1 MKKATA
7 ALLAI
12 LLAALLVSASAE
24 RAVIPDTM
32 AGFEFDRIRQVP
44 VLYTKHSE
52 STMSTFVSSDMTLD
66 RVSVNMDRV
75 YVPVPLDEGGH
86 TFTYSTA
93 GLKRQV
99 GVWWSG
105 MRPADAHLN
114 WLDADEWPEERDAL
128 TYARRNYPQFAKY
141 GYRADA
147 GNGWSV
153 EIRGIADDGKETVIE
168 PEYHVSQAEYDGQE
182 EMLVSLMEL
191 FSEEYPAYAALAFT
205 VTGDSLQGWD
215 LYAVGADSVYS
226 FSGDD
231 AYMAA
236 VGNQTS
242 IHGRDG
248 TAHTVYARTDRDLF
262 ETDMECGGTTLT
274 WKKNGNTGVWY
285 VDTVEATYENSFTAK
300 ISAHYLH
307 DLGTSLVSY
316 DITFINEG
324 ITYTVHY
331 APSGKQLRA
340 SADAPFGF
348 FVTAG
353 SSSEWEW
360 VNTADC
366 TFETKGRLLP
376 LRELFLIRYHQ

>member
-1 MKKATA
+1 MKKSAA

-12 LLAALLVSASAE
+12 LLAAVCVSAAAE

-52 STMSTFVSSDMTLD
+52 STMSTFVSSDMVLD

-75 YVPVPLDEGGH
+75 YTPVSLDEGGR

-105 MRPADAHLN
+105 TRPADASLG
-114 WLDADEWPEERDAL
+114 WLDAAQWPGERDAL
-128 TYARRNYPQFAKY
+128 VYAERNYPQYAEY
-141 GYRADA
+141 GYRADP
-147 GNGWSV
+147 GTGWSV
-153 EIRGIADDGKETVIE
+153 EIVGIADDGSETVID
-168 PEYHVSQAEYDGQE
+168 PGYQVSRAEYDGVE
-182 EMLVSLMEL
+182 EMLDALMER
-191 FSEEYPAYAALAFT
+191 FFEDYPSYAALSFGI
-205 VTGDSLQGWD
+205 VDDSVPGWD
-215 LYAVGADSVYS
+215 LYAVGAENVYS

-231 AYMAA
+231 AYMVT

-248 TAHTVYARTDRDLF
+248 VAHTVYARTDRDLF
-262 ETDMECGGTTLT
+262 DTDMECSGTTLT

-285 VDTVEATYENSFTAK
+285 VDTVESTYENSFTAK

-307 DLGTSLVSY
+307 DRGTSLVSY

-331 APSGKQLRA
+331 APNGKQLRA

-348 FVTAG
+348 FITAG
-353 SSSEWEW
+353 SSTEWEW
-360 VNTADC
+360 VNTA
-366 TFETKGRLLP
+366 TLAFETEGRLLP

>member
-12 LLAALLVSASAE
+12 LLAALLASAAAE

-32 AGFEFDRIRQVP
+32 AGFEFDRIRRVP

-52 STMSTFVSSDMTLD
+52 STMSTFVSSDMALD

-75 YVPVPLDEGGH
+75 YTPVPLDEGGR

-105 MRPADAHLN
+105 TRPADAHISF
-114 WLDADEWPEERDAL
+114 LDSGEWPEERDAL
-128 TYARRNYPQFAKY
+128 TYARRNYPQYAKY
-141 GYRADA
+141 GYRAEA
-147 GNGWSV
+147 GSGWSV
-153 EIRGIADDGKETVIE
+153 EICGIDDDGGETVID
-168 PEYHVSQAEYDGQE
+168 PGYHVSRAEYDGQA
-182 EMLVSLMEL
+182 EMLIELMDI
-191 FSEEYPAYAALAFT
+191 FSEEYPSYAALAFT
-205 VTGDSLQGWD
+205 VTSDSVQGWD
-215 LYAVGADSVYS
+215 LYAVGADRAYS

-236 VGNQTS
+236 VGSQTS

-248 TAHTVYARTDRDLF
+248 VAHTVYARTDKDLF
-262 ETDMECGGTTLT
+262 ETDMECSGTTLT

-340 SADAPFGF
+340 SAEAPFGC

-360 VNTADC
+360 VNTA
-366 TFETKGRLLP
+366 TFAYETQGRLLP

>member
-1 MKKATA
+1 MKKSTA

-12 LLAALLVSASAE
+12 LLAALCVSAAAE

-75 YVPVPLDEGGH
+75 YVPVPLNQDGR
-86 TFTYSTA
+86 TFTYSTS

-105 MRPADAHLN
+105 RRPADAHLS
-114 WLDADEWPEERDAL
+114 WLIADEWPEERDAL
-128 TYARRNYPQFAKY
+128 IYAERNYPQYAQY
-141 GYRADA
+141 GYRAEA
-147 GNGWSV
+147 GLGWSV
-153 EIRGIADDGKETVIE
+153 EIRGISDDGEETVIE
-168 PEYHVSQAEYDGQE
+168 PGYLVSQAEYDGQA
-182 EMLVSLMEL
+182 EMLDALMER
-191 FSEEYPAYAALAFT
+191 FAEEYPFYAALAFT
-205 VTGDSLQGWD
+205 VTEDSLEGWD
-215 LYAVGADSVYS
+215 LYAVGADSEYF

-231 AYMAA
+231 AYMVT

-262 ETDMECGGTTLT
+262 ETDMECSGTTLT

-285 VDTVEATYENSFTAK
+285 VDTVESTYENSFTAK
-300 ISAHYLH
+300 IAAHYLH
-307 DLGTSLVSY
+307 DQGTSLVSY

-331 APSGKQLRA
+331 APNGKQLRA
-340 SADAPFGF
+340 TADAPFGF

-353 SSSEWEW
+353 SSCEWEW
-360 VNTADC
+360 VNAATC
-366 TFETKGRLLP
+366 TFETEGRLLP
-376 LRELFLIRYHQ
+376 LRELFIIRYHQ